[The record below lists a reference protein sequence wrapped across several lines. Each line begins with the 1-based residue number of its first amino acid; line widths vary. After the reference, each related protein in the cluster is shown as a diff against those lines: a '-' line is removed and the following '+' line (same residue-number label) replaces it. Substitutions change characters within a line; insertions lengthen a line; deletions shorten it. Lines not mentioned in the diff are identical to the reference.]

1 MNIKNS
7 RDVTIDVTKGI
18 TMILVIICHALGRNY
33 NVIFSFHMPLFFI
46 LAGNF
51 VNINNEYSKDFFL
64 KYTKKNFRRL
74 LVPYF
79 FTMGIACLYGLI
91 HAISKEDLGYFMR
104 PFLSTLWLGADT
116 YVTNYGII
124 TANFL
129 WFIIALF
136 WVKEIF
142 YLIQWSYVKI
152 TPKYKDV
159 IILGTCILL
168 SFVISLMKNN
178 LRIPALPLSVLQ
190 GINALVFYG
199 LGFFIK
205 KYNMPLWIKSFCVL
219 CWFFAICFGRIDM
232 MDCFYKIF
240 PLDILGALGATIMIY
255 YISALMIKICK
266 ISSFLYKLIKSL
278 QWIGLNSMLLLC
290 MHDLDFR
297 TGIFW
302 SIKCRIF
309 FLDNLCL
316 TGIDQIIIRLS
327 MAIIYSYLITKIPVI
342 YRIYSAK

>member
-7 RDVTIDVTKGI
+7 RDITIDVMKGI
-18 TMILVIICHALGRNY
+18 TMILVVMCHALGRNY
-33 NVIFSFHMPLFFI
+33 NVIFSFHIPLFFI
-46 LAGNF
+46 LAGYF
-51 VNINNEYSKDFFL
+51 VNITNEYSKDFFL

-91 HAISKEDLGYFMR
+91 QAITKEDLGYFMC
-104 PFLSTLWLGADT
+104 PFLSTLWLGADS
-116 YVTNYGII
+116 YETNYGII

-142 YLIQWSYVKI
+142 YLIQWCFSKI
-152 TPKYKDV
+152 TPKYKHV

-168 SFVISLMKNN
+168 SFVISLIKNN
-178 LRIPALPLSVLQ
+178 HRIPALPLSVLQ
-190 GINALVFYG
+190 GMNALVFYG
-199 LGFFIK
+199 LGFFIR
-205 KYNMPLWIKSFCVL
+205 KYNMSTWMTFFCVL
-219 CWFFAICFGRIDM
+219 CWLLAICYGRIDM
-232 MDCFYKIF
+232 MDCIYKIF

-266 ISSFLYKLIKSL
+266 NSSFLYKLIKSI

-316 TGIDQIIIRLS
+316 IGIHQIIIRLFRGFS
-327 MAIIYSYLITKIPVI
+327 FLFVDTTWETG
-342 YRIYSAK
+342 